1 MEKNQKHTE
10 NGIDKQDTISPV
22 FWESFDKVES
32 EAELEKTQINKNST
46 TNKKAE
52 QEEEKKVNTLILSEE
67 IEDDIDIEDDIFDE
81 VEDDTVVTDR
91 KSQNDTEN
99 TDTAPLCLVNDEN
112 KKEDTNKTEE
122 NDQNTETTLIVEEDN
137 KTVEEG
143 MEETKISTP
152 PSLEVTQRLDTIEDK
167 SAFLEMLQNMDTI
180 IEEDELGDKN
190 AYLDTVE
197 SENFEEEPEESLE
210 DDIYYD
216 EETSSALYRAER
228 KRLKIILI
236 SSLAVGVIVFLIGY
250 IIMGMHQRELK
261 EELEKQLAAQ
271 QTVTIDNRLVMVRT
285 IATNR
290 ELSVHDIN
298 SNEQYIIKTNNDTK
312 FFDRFRRQSSVTK
325 IQRGDLVS
333 IIMSDDGQTA
343 KEIYY
348 SADTWMAKEVNGLFV
363 NPPEKT
369 VSITF
374 VDGTEQKTYHYT
386 DDKLFLYKDG
396 EIAPQSIAP
405 CDVITMQGR
414 GDTVWSIKI
423 IESHGTMTLKHE
435 DEIENG
441 VLTVD
446 NQDRF
451 ALEGFGSLA
460 VTEGV
465 HKISVTG
472 DNIEPFEDT
481 IFVVPREDFVYDLSN
496 AQSKTGVVIIKAN
509 VYDFKLYIN
518 GADADG
524 KKPIVLPLG
533 DYEITVQKNGYK
545 TWSQMVTVVEPSITV
560 DVLMEEDIQEGVV
573 SFHSTPAGATIIWN
587 GNEIGVT
594 PLEHTVR
601 YGVYKLEV
609 VLEGYKP
616 YLETVVVDKSAVTI
630 APHFVVEENTV
641 ENQLQ

>member
-99 TDTAPLCLVNDEN
+99 TDTTPLCLVNDEN

-343 KEIYY
+343 
-348 SADTWMAKEVNGLFV
+348 
-363 NPPEKT
+363 
-369 VSITF
+369 
-374 VDGTEQKTYHYT
+374 
-386 DDKLFLYKDG
+386 
-396 EIAPQSIAP
+396 
-405 CDVITMQGR
+405 
-414 GDTVWSIKI
+414 
-423 IESHGTMTLKHE
+423 
-435 DEIENG
+435 
-441 VLTVD
+441 
-446 NQDRF
+446 DR
-451 ALEGFGSLA
+451 
-460 VTEGV
+460 
-465 HKISVTG
+465 KSV
-472 DNIEPFEDT
+472 
-481 IFVVPREDFVYDLSN
+481 
-496 AQSKTGVVIIKAN
+496 
-509 VYDFKLYIN
+509 
-518 GADADG
+518 
-524 KKPIVLPLG
+524 
-533 DYEITVQKNGYK
+533 
-545 TWSQMVTVVEPSITV
+545 M
-560 DVLMEEDIQEGVV
+560 
-573 SFHSTPAGATIIWN
+573 
-587 GNEIGVT
+587 
-594 PLEHTVR
+594 
-601 YGVYKLEV
+601 
-609 VLEGYKP
+609 
-616 YLETVVVDKSAVTI
+616 
-630 APHFVVEENTV
+630 
-641 ENQLQ
+641 